1 MKVFDLEIKLLLMS
15 STTSA
20 TALVALNDRLTDGQ
34 TDSLFLYVPIAKN

>member
-15 STTSA
+15 SA